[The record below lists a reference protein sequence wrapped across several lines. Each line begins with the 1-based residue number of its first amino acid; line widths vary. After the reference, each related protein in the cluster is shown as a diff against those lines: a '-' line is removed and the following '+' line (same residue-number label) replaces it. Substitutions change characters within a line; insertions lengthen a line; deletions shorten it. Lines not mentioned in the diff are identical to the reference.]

1 MKNFFNNKSRLS
13 KTAYGLA
20 TGLVLSLSVSGQ
32 SQAGSETNFLNVGI
46 AASDAGRLDPHL
58 SATTI
63 DKAVFGWMFSGLVR
77 FTPGTA
83 SPNTIEPDLA
93 ESWNSSKD
101 GLEWTF
107 NLRKGVQCH
116 HNFGE
121 LTAADIVFS
130 FARAANPKSSS
141 FSSDF
146 KVFDSVKALD
156 PYTVKITLKNP
167 IPSLLG
173 LITNYHGGNIVCKKA
188 VEEMG
193 EDFLKRPIGTGP
205 FMFGEYKPQQYLKLV
220 ANPKY
225 FRGSPKLNGIMYT
238 YIPSD
243 SARDLAFQTGELDM
257 IYGNQGQKWVER
269 MQKLKGAVVHVMEPS
284 EMSVMSLNTTVKPLN
299 DIRVR
304 KAIAMAVNRVE
315 FMNFKGPDVTRAAT
329 SVVPQGYLGHADMSA
344 LMPKFDVEGAKKLL
358 ADAGYPNGVTINA
371 IHTSLPGMLSTMEV
385 FQAQLRRAG
394 IKLELEVVEHATFH
408 AQIRKDLSQVTH
420 YAAARFPVADTYLTQ
435 FFHSDSTV
443 GTKTAVTNF
452 SHCSAGDAEIDAA
465 RVEHDGNKQKALWKT
480 AQEKIVKEVCAI
492 PIYENL
498 QLWATKDNLDLGYNL
513 VGSLTLG
520 PPVTEKTNF
529 KK

>member
-1 MKNFFNNKSRLS
+1 
-13 KTAYGLA
+13 
-20 TGLVLSLSVSGQ
+20 
-32 SQAGSETNFLNVGI
+32 
-46 AASDAGRLDPHL
+46 
-58 SATTI
+58 
-63 DKAVFGWMFSGLVR
+63 MFSGLVR

-93 ESWNSSKD
+93 ENWNSSKD

-146 KVFDSVKALD
+146 NVFDSVKALD

-205 FMFGEYKPQQYLKLV
+205 FMFGEYKPQRYLKLV

-243 SARDLAFQTGELDM
+243 SARDLAFQAGELDI
-257 IYGNQGQKWVER
+257 IYGN
-269 MQKLKGAVVHVMEPS
+269 
-284 EMSVMSLNTTVKPLN
+284 SVYT
-299 DIRVR
+299 
-304 KAIAMAVNRVE
+304 
-315 FMNFKGPDVTRAAT
+315 
-329 SVVPQGYLGHADMSA
+329 
-344 LMPKFDVEGAKKLL
+344 
-358 ADAGYPNGVTINA
+358 
-371 IHTSLPGMLSTMEV
+371 
-385 FQAQLRRAG
+385 
-394 IKLELEVVEHATFH
+394 
-408 AQIRKDLSQVTH
+408 
-420 YAAARFPVADTYLTQ
+420 
-435 FFHSDSTV
+435 
-443 GTKTAVTNF
+443 
-452 SHCSAGDAEIDAA
+452 
-465 RVEHDGNKQKALWKT
+465 
-480 AQEKIVKEVCAI
+480 
-492 PIYENL
+492 L
-498 QLWATKDNLDLGYNL
+498 Q
-513 VGSLTLG
+513 
-520 PPVTEKTNF
+520 
-529 KK
+529 